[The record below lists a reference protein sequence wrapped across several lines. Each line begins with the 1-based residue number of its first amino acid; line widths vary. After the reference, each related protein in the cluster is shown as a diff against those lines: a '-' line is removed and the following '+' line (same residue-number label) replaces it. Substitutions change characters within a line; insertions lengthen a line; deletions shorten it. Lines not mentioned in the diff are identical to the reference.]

1 MHTTIAPMLQRLF
14 CFVRRWSQ
22 IGVIALSP
30 STSNYKNS
38 IIYSYPALL
47 HQLAMRYFWS
57 LEGLQKDIKVSLAMG
72 LEFGFKLKAT
82 TVILAVIAILFFDKL
97 NTAFSIDAVYV
108 TFLVARYLCTLIN
121 AAIHN

>member
-1 MHTTIAPMLQRLF
+1 MHTSIAPLIQ
-14 CFVRRWSQ
+14 CCKGSFVLPHSASRWSH

-72 LEFGFKLKAT
+72 LEFGFKLKA
-82 TVILAVIAILFFDKL
+82 VMLAV
-97 NTAFSIDAVYV
+97 T
-108 TFLVARYLCTLIN
+108 
-121 AAIHN
+121 